1 MTENT
6 LQKHTNNLP
15 AQLPKSDV
23 ETYIMSAIEKGA
35 SVDVIERLLA
45 MRETLRKEVAK
56 QEYDKAFSKFQAACP
71 VIKKDT
77 PVLNKDKAT
86 VRYSYAQ
93 MDSIINQIKV
103 PLAVNGFSYSLT
115 SKLDLKGDKH
125 WLTATAK
132 LSHIGGH
139 SEISEFEIPIDKD
152 AFMNE
157 QQKFA
162 SARTF
167 AMRYAF
173 LGVTGIMTGDQDDDG
188 NQTPIKGKV
197 ADDLPPEQ
205 TSKPDDKQ
213 EPTKEKSSA
222 ENKTVLTGAN
232 LTRAGKDENNRE
244 LQNSPGCISAPGI
257 VHCEVKDVRI
267 KTGTSSRGP
276 WTMYSIEIDNV
287 RYGTFDTKDGQRLLD
302 AEDREESIKFTYTET
317 KQGMK
322 ITPGSIISLFDE
334 EAHALEGVVMEGE
347 PDADYK

>member
-1 MTENT
+1 
-6 LQKHTNNLP
+6 
-15 AQLPKSDV
+15 
-23 ETYIMSAIEKGA
+23 
-35 SVDVIERLLA
+35 
-45 MRETLRKEVAK
+45 
-56 QEYDKAFSKFQAACP
+56 
-71 VIKKDT
+71 
-77 PVLNKDKAT
+77 
-86 VRYSYAQ
+86 

-205 TSKPDDKQ
+205 TSKPDDKPDRSQ
-213 EPTKEKSSA
+213 PDQSRQRREQQRTPE
-222 ENKTVLTGAN
+222 
-232 LTRAGKDENNRE
+232 LTRLYFSTRNCSLRSKRR
-244 LQNSPGCISAPGI
+244 QN
-257 VHCEVKDVRI
+257 
-267 KTGTSSRGP
+267 
-276 WTMYSIEIDNV
+276 
-287 RYGTFDTKDGQRLLD
+287 
-302 AEDREESIKFTYTET
+302 
-317 KQGMK
+317 
-322 ITPGSIISLFDE
+322 
-334 EAHALEGVVMEGE
+334 
-347 PDADYK
+347 